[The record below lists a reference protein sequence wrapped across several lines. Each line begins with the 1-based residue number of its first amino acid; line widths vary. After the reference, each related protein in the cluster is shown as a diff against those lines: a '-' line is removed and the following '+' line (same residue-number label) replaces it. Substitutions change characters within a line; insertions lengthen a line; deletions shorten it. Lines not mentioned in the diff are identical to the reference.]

1 MTWTKHY
8 IFCTHVV
15 LERLRAVLSG
25 LSHTAL
31 WCLMQGDK
39 MNVEFC
45 LNCWEVKKKIVG
57 KLANKSKHVSVKHT
71 APGFEQKTNRIVY
84 I

>member
-1 MTWTKHY
+1 
-8 IFCTHVV
+8 
-15 LERLRAVLSG
+15 
-25 LSHTAL
+25 
-31 WCLMQGDK
+31 